1 MLDKQKQNNF
11 STQIH
16 TLPDGMRIVCQN
28 NNSDIIYCGFL
39 VDVGTRDE
47 LTHEHGIA
55 HYVEHM
61 LFKGTNKRTARQI
74 INRIESIGGELNAYT
89 TKEETAIYAA
99 CMKEDFKSIIEL
111 LYDMVFDSVFAENER
126 KKELSVISDEIESYN
141 DSPSELIFDD
151 FESLIYGKHPLGNPI
166 LGTKETISSF
176 NSLTLSEFHRK
187 HYTPER
193 IVFFLQGNLAF
204 TQVINTL
211 QNLQLKYP
219 HHTTPSYTRQS
230 VTYINKCLQQE
241 FAKETHQT
249 HFVCGGRAY
258 NLHEPKRL
266 GLYLLNNIL
275 GGPGM
280 NSRLNLSLR
289 EKNGLVYTVES
300 LYIPLSDTG
309 YWEVYFGCDPE
320 NVTQC
325 EHLVKKELCKLC
337 NTPITEQALR
347 RYKRQIKGQMAIA
360 AQNTE
365 NNALSM
371 AKSLLRIGK
380 VEPWQD
386 AYKKIETFTTEQ
398 LQEIAQEIYSS
409 DNINTLK
416 YV

>member
-1 MLDKQKQNNF
+1 MFDPQHKNNGH
-11 STQIH
+11 THIH
-16 TLPDGMRIVCQN
+16 TLPDGMRVVWQHN
-28 NNSDIIYCGFL
+28 DSDIIYCGFL

-47 LTHEHGIA
+47 QMHEHGIA

-61 LFKGTNKRTARQI
+61 LFKGTNKRSARQI

-99 CMKEDFKSIIEL
+99 CMKDDCKSIIEL

-126 KKELSVISDEIESYN
+126 KKELSVICDEIESYN

-151 FESLIYGKHPLGNPI
+151 FEALMYGKHTLGNAI
-166 LGTKETISSF
+166 LGTKDTISSF
-176 NSLTLSEFHRK
+176 TSLTLTDFHRR

-193 IVFFLQGNLAF
+193 IVFFLQGNVNF
-204 TQVINTL
+204 NQIINTL
-211 QNLQLKYP
+211 QTLQLKYP
-219 HHTTPSYTRQS
+219 HHPTSSYIRQG
-230 VTYINKCLQQE
+230 VVDVNKCLHQE
-241 FAKETHQT
+241 FTKETHQT

-258 NLHEPKRL
+258 SLHEPKRL

-300 LYIPLSDTG
+300 IYIPLSDTG

-320 NVTQC
+320 NVTRC
-325 EHLVKKELCKLC
+325 EQLVKKELSKLC
-337 NTPITEQALR
+337 NTPITEQALK

-360 AQNTE
+360 AQNSE
-365 NNALSM
+365 NNALSI
-371 AKSLLRIGK
+371 AKSVLRLGK
-380 VEPWQD
+380 VEPWQE
-386 AYKKIETFTTEQ
+386 AYKKIETFTPEQ
-398 LQEIAQEIYSS
+398 LQAIAQEIYTSA
-409 DNINTLK
+409 NINTLK